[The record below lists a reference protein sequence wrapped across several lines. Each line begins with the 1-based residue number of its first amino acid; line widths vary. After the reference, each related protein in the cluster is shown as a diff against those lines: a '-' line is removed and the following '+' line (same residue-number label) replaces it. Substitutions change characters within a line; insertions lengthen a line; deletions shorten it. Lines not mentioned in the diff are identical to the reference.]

1 MSRDQ
6 QRIDQ
11 ITGTLKQKWGISE
24 DEIRVVRSPLRICPL
39 GAHIDHQLGLVT
51 GMTIDR
57 TILLAFAPNREG
69 KVWISSTTFS
79 PPVEFSLDDVP
90 ARVPGDWGNYVR
102 GAVVVLQQKYDL
114 QYGIYGVVS
123 GDMPIGGLSSSAAVG
138 VAYLLALEQANGS
151 EVTPLENI
159 RLDQYIEN
167 VYLGLN
173 NGILDQSII
182 LLSDEKHLTYLDC
195 RSVEVQ
201 MIDSPFQQNDF
212 EIVVVHSGINEVLV
226 GTDYNRRVAECQEAA
241 RLMLEWAGYDVPD
254 PSTTLRRCSGQ
265 GSGPSSL
272 ALRLVPEEVYHTYG
286 RRLPKKLGKRATHF
300 FTEMQRVQEG
310 VAAWRKGDL
319 DALGQLISAS
329 GASSINN
336 YECGSEHL
344 ITIYEILNACPGVYG
359 ARFSGAGFRGCCIG
373 LINPAYKGD
382 IVEAIQRRY
391 PQAHPDIAD
400 KYGVYFCHPAG
411 KATVL

>member
-1 MSRDQ
+1 MSKDQ
-6 QRIDQ
+6 QKIDQ
-11 ITGTLKQKWGISE
+11 ITGILKERWGISE
-24 DEIRVVRSPLRICPL
+24 DEIKVVCSPLRICPL

-57 TILLAFAPNREG
+57 NILLAFAPNREG
-69 KVWISSTTFS
+69 KVWIRSTTFS

-102 GAVVVLQQKYDL
+102 GAVVALQQKYDL
-114 QYGIYGVVS
+114 QYGIYGIVH

-138 VAYLLALEQANGS
+138 VAYLLALEQANGL
-151 EVTPLENI
+151 EVPPLENI

-195 RSVEVQ
+195 QSVEVQ

-212 EIVVVHSGINEVLV
+212 EIVVAHSGISETLV
-226 GTDYNRRVAECQEAA
+226 STDYNRRVAECQEAA
-241 RLMLEWAGYDVPD
+241 RLMLEWARYDVPE
-254 PSTTLRRCSGQ
+254 
-265 GSGPSSL
+265 SL

-286 RRLPKKLGKRATHF
+286 RRLPEKLGKRAAHF
-300 FTEMQRVQEG
+300 FSEMQRVREG
-310 VAAWRKGDL
+310 IVAWRKGDL
-319 DALGQLISAS
+319 DTLGQLIKAS
-329 GASSINN
+329 GASSIHN
-336 YECGSEHL
+336 YECGCEHL

-359 ARFSGAGFRGCCIG
+359 VRFSGAGFRGCCIG
-373 LINPAYKGD
+373 LVNPTYRSNIA
-382 IVEAIQRRY
+382 EELHRRY
-391 PQAHPDIAD
+391 PQAHPDAAD
-400 KYGVYFCHPAG
+400 EYGIYFCQPAG

>member
-1 MSRDQ
+1 MKDQ
-6 QRIDQ
+6 QMIDQ
-11 ITGTLKQKWGISE
+11 ITGTLKERWVVRE
-24 DEIRVVRSPLRICPL
+24 DEIRVVCSPLRICPL

-57 TILLAFAPNREG
+57 SILLAFAPNREG
-69 KVWISSTTFS
+69 QVWISSTTFS

-90 ARVPGDWGNYVR
+90 SKILGDWGNYVR
-102 GAVVVLQQKYDL
+102 GAVRALQQEYDL
-114 QYGIYGVVS
+114 QYGIYGIVC

-138 VAYLLALEQANGS
+138 VAYLLALELANGL
-151 EVTPLENI
+151 EVPPLENI
-159 RLDQYIEN
+159 KLDQYIEN

-195 RSVEVQ
+195 QSVEVQ
-201 MIDSPFQQNDF
+201 MIDSPFQQDDF
-212 EIVVVHSGINEVLV
+212 EIVVVHSGVSEALV

-241 RLMLEWAGYDVPD
+241 RLMLEWAGYDVPKD
-254 PSTTLRRCSGQ
+254 
-265 GSGPSSL
+265 L
-272 ALRLVPEEVYHTYG
+272 ALRLVPEEVYQTYG
-286 RRLPKKLGKRATHF
+286 RRLPEKLGKRAAHF
-300 FTEMQRVQEG
+300 FTEMQRVREG
-310 VAAWRKGDL
+310 IVAWHKGDL

-336 YECGSEHL
+336 YECGCEHL

-373 LINPAYKGD
+373 LINPVYKGH
-382 IVEAIQRRY
+382 IIEAIQSQY
-391 PQAHPDIAD
+391 PQDHPDTAD

>member
-1 MSRDQ
+1 MRRDQ
-6 QRIDQ
+6 QMIDQ
-11 ITGTLKQKWGISE
+11 ITGTLKEKWGVNE
-24 DEIRVVRSPLRICPL
+24 DEIRVVCAPLRICPL

-57 TILLAFAPNREG
+57 NILLAFAPNREG

-79 PPVEFSLDDVP
+79 RPVEFSLDDVP
-90 ARVPGDWGNYVR
+90 ARVPRDWGNYVR
-102 GAVVVLQQKYDL
+102 GAVVALQQEYDL
-114 QYGIYGVVS
+114 QYGIYGIVH

-138 VAYLLALEQANGS
+138 VAYLLALEQANGL
-151 EVTPLENI
+151 EVPPLENI
-159 RLDQYIEN
+159 ELDQYIEN

-195 RSVEVQ
+195 QSVEVQ
-201 MIDSPFQQNDF
+201 MIDSSFQQNDF
-212 EIVVVHSGINEVLV
+212 EIVVVHSGISEALV

-254 PSTTLRRCSGQ
+254 PSTPLRR
-265 GSGPSSL
+265 GSGHSSL

-286 RRLPKKLGKRATHF
+286 RRLPEKLGKRAAHF
-300 FTEMQRVQEG
+300 FTEMQRVREG
-310 VAAWRKGDL
+310 IVAWRKGDL
-319 DALGQLISAS
+319 DTLGQLISAS

-336 YECGSEHL
+336 YECGCEHL

-373 LINPAYKGD
+373 LINPAYQGN
-382 IVEAIQRRY
+382 IVETIQRRY
-391 PQAHPDIAD
+391 PQVHPDVAD